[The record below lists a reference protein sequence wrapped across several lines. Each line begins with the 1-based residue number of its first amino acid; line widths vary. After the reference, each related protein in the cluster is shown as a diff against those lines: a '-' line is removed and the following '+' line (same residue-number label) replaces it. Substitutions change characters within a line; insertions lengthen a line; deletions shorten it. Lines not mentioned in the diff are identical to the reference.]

1 MNPLA
6 IVDFVLSAVF
16 LLVAIAAFGYVC
28 IDIRRERAE
37 AELDR
42 QQEEILRLAVNLTSA
57 LRDQGLDARR
67 ALIRAAQQASGRS
80 SEKQ

>member
-16 LLVAIAAFGYVC
+16 LLVAMVAFGYVW